1 MGPCVLGADVL
12 GSPRLVGTFL
22 DMAVL
27 LGGVD
32 DGVLNVLQV
41 TMDEADF
48 RRRASE
54 LELRLAKPDVKQV
67 RPFVLCISLPSLPP
81 PVCVPGKC
89 SLPA

>member
-1 MGPCVLGADVL
+1 VLGADVL
-12 GSPRLVGTFL
+12 GPPRLVGIFL

-27 LGGVD
+27 LGSVD
-32 DGVLNVLQV
+32 DGLLNVVQV

-67 RPFVLCISLPSLPP
+67 RPFVLCIPLPSLPP
-81 PVCVPGKC
+81 VPPPVCIPGKC